1 MKTDGS
7 DQNTKGQS
15 GTGQPQPPNGGAE
28 DRARKTLQNQ
38 ITGMAR
44 EFERAL
50 PGKIGVERMMRIVM
64 TAILKTPQLAQ
75 CEPQSFFG
83 ALLQALQLGLEVN
96 TPLGQAYLIPRRKK
110 QNGQYAGWECNFQLG
125 YQGLLELCYRYGK
138 YKRIT
143 AEVVYEGDYFEF
155 QYGTMQRL
163 SHIPKGTP
171 DAKPTHVWA
180 LYELENGGERFM
192 VWTWEEAM
200 RHGERFSDSF
210 DKEKAWK
217 SPWLSNETSQEEMA
231 KKSVLKSLL
240 KYAPKSV
247 ELAMAAISD
256 EQVVIADKFD
266 DSDGAHLRFD
276 LKQIEAPRRDDLMNQ
291 INRANGGEREKE
303 TVVAHENAAAQVQKP
318 EMANTHGAAAPQGGQ
333 SGNVAADGKDGRLF
347 GADEAAALEEQ
358 YEREQTARFEGPD
371 FGN

>member
-1 MKTDGS
+1 M
-7 DQNTKGQS
+7 
-15 GTGQPQPPNGGAE
+15 
-28 DRARKTLQNQ
+28 
-38 ITGMAR
+38 
-44 EFERAL
+44 
-50 PGKIGVERMMRIVM
+50 
-64 TAILKTPQLAQ
+64 
-75 CEPQSFFG
+75 
-83 ALLQALQLGLEVN
+83 
-96 TPLGQAYLIPRRKK
+96 
-110 QNGQYAGWECNFQLG
+110 
-125 YQGLLELCYRYGK
+125 CYRYGK

-171 DAKPTHVWA
+171 DAKPTHVWE

-256 EQVVIADKFD
+256 EQVVIANKFD

-276 LKQIEAPRRDDLMNQ
+276 LKQIEAPRQDDLMNQ
-291 INRANGGEREKE
+291 INRANSGEREKE
-303 TVVAHENAAAQVQKP
+303 TVPAGNGSANAAHENAAAQAQKP
-318 EMANTHGAAAPQGGQ
+318 ETADTHGAVSPQGGQ
-333 SGNVAADGKDGRLF
+333 SGNAVADRKAGRLF
-347 GADEAAALEEQ
+347 EADEAAALEEQ

>member
-7 DQNTKGQS
+7 DQNTKGNRA
-15 GTGQPQPPNGGAE
+15 GQPQSAE

-38 ITGMAR
+38 IAGMAR

-64 TAILKTPQLAQ
+64 TAILKTPQLAE

-110 QNGQYAGWECNFQLG
+110 QNGQYACWECNFQLG

-143 AEVVYEGDYFEF
+143 AEVVYEGDYLEF

-180 LYELENGGERFM
+180 LYELENGGGRFM
-192 VWTWEEAM
+192 VWTWDEAM
-200 RHGERFSDSF
+200 RHGEQFSDSF

-247 ELAMAAISD
+247 ELAMAAVSD
-256 EQVVIADKFD
+256 ENVIIANKID
-266 DSDGAHLRFD
+266 DPDGAHLRFD
-276 LKQIEAPRRDDLMNQ
+276 LKQIEAPKQDDLMSQ
-291 INRANGGEREKE
+291 INRADSGEREKE
-303 TVVAHENAAAQVQKP
+303 AVPAGNGSAYVAPENKAKAAAAHDV
-318 EMANTHGAAAPQGGQ
+318 AVPQGGQ
-333 SGNVAADGKDGRLF
+333 SGSAAAGRKDGRLF
-347 GADEAAALEEQ
+347 EADEAAALEEQ
-358 YEREQTARFEGPD
+358 YEREQAARVNGPD
-371 FGN
+371 FG